1 MSFDPPSDKTH
12 CHAPPP
18 SSPSS
23 RAKWHAAIGSARP
36 RASSDNSHAS
46 MKLAEQQQTSTHV
59 FTASASAS
67 TASSKKWFAAIDG
80 TLKAHGHASCV
91 PTSAKSILESS
102 STSTTTSPPA
112 ARPPCSE
119 IKRAHLAD
127 IQSARM
133 ALAALLRDRG
143 EYDRALPIY
152 EECWAERK
160 EFLGDDHPLTLL
172 VTNAVAFTLH
182 LQGNY
187 RRALPLLEESLEAWR
202 ELHGEQHPNTVRYQ
216 ARRDDCIRLLAE
228 STQPRS
234 SRGAAASH
242 QTS

>member
-1 MSFDPPSDKTH
+1 MSLDPPSDKTD
-12 CHAPPP
+12 CHA
-18 SSPSS
+18 SA
-23 RAKWHAAIGSARP
+23 RVKWHAAIGSARP
-36 RASSDNSHAS
+36 RASLDELQAS
-46 MKLAEQQQTSTHV
+46 MKLAEQQQTLTHV
-59 FTASASAS
+59 FTASAGAS

-80 TLKAHGHASCV
+80 TLKAHGHAACV
-91 PTSAKSILESS
+91 PTSAKSILESN
-102 STSTTTSPPA
+102 STPITTPPGPPA
-112 ARPPCSE
+112 ARPACSE

-133 ALAALLRDRG
+133 SLAALLRDRG
-143 EYDRALPIY
+143 EYHRALPIY

-172 VTNAVAFTLH
+172 VMNAVAFTLH

-187 RRALPLLEESLEAWR
+187 RRALPLLEESLAAWR
-202 ELHGEQHPNTVRYQ
+202 EQHGDQHPNTVRYQ